1 MLRIGGPGLD
11 ARLER
16 RMPADGREPRD
27 QDQQQPDT
35 EKHALEDRDAD
46 DRVAR
51 LIDRRLAGR
60 PEEPQADGDQRD
72 TDPLAPAELEAKE
85 TLGEH
90 GQYDETAGDHGL
102 SQRQRRERERTHVE
116 RPTHHR
122 DRPAD
127 RPPLRSE
134 ELRRTLER
142 PTHIDGW
149 RGDRA
154 AMLPQESEVGSQR
167 GPNRKRQ
174 SDPQL
179 AFHAPSPSLG
189 GDACASRPLAVA
201 LPD

>member
-1 MLRIGGPGLD
+1 MLRIGGPGLQG
-11 ARLER
+11 RLER
-16 RMPADGREPRD
+16 RMPADGCEPRG

-35 EKHALEDRDAD
+35 EKQALEYRDTN

-51 LIDRRLAGR
+51 LLDRRLARR

-72 TDPLAPAELEAKE
+72 TDPLASAELEAE
-85 TLGEH
+85 EALGEH
-90 GQYDETAGDHGL
+90 GEYDETAGDHGL
-102 SQRQRRERERTHVE
+102 SQRQRRERERPHVE

-142 PTHIDGW
+142 PAHVDCW
-149 RGDRA
+149 RRDRA
-154 AMLPQESEVGSQR
+154 AMLPQKSKVGGQR

-174 SDPQL
+174 TYPQL
-179 AFHAPSPSLG
+179 SFHAQCPYRE
-189 GDACASRPLAVA
+189 DACTHIR
-201 LPD
+201 